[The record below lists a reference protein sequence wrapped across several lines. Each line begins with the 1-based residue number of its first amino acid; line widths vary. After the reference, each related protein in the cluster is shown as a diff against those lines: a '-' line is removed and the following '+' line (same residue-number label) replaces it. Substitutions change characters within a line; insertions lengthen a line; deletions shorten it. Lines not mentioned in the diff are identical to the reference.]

1 MRNSLNRRPFV
12 EIYFVLYLSALV
24 LLLPDGPTEQSKDN
38 ADILSAVLQQSFNA
52 IPEQPVLNCIIDA
65 ENTNNIIHFDSLNHI
80 LFGGSIKDLEYEAII
95 EDLMT
100 SEQLVLVK
108 DRISPSPMFSLQY
121 IQASQTAR
129 FSWKPPLQFDKK
141 DHSFI
146 VKIRASATPTSFN
159 GNIALDKMMQESG
172 TKVTTETS
180 FMINIVY
187 KKSGDPATNPI
198 AQKDTLFV
206 LPQNNTQN
214 ATNNSGAQV
223 SLAMFTAQP
232 QLEQIQSISTAQ
244 WHNSIYLGGINNLAD
259 LKRTPIVRIDGS
271 GVQQG
276 GTAEIAE
283 VRGNQIILSGRT
295 PLAGLMKVNVIA
307 ERRADAKQVSTTFI
321 VETQP
326 MQSPVLPTE
335 MNPGI
340 TYTFDPK
347 MPQSLSIDSKALL
360 RYSNGTDIVS
370 SPKGSPFTYTPS
382 LSDTGRTLYFE
393 RWFGGK
399 KSGQSIAIVVKDY
412 PAPEIVD
419 IVPTGQDNVIQ
430 VKTRCYGLVKGKKNE
445 VKIEITEGNGSVRDL
460 RGSIQYLENNVTI
473 QTFKITTVGVV
484 KFRAFD
490 QRGVRSTIRKGGE

>member
-24 LLLPDGPTEQSKDN
+24 LLLPDGPSDQSKEN

-65 ENTNNIIHFDSLNHI
+65 DNTNRIIHFDSLNHI

-95 EDLMT
+95 EDLVT

-108 DRISPSPMFSLQY
+108 DRISPSPMFALQY
-121 IQASQTAR
+121 IQATQTAR
-129 FSWKPPLQFDKK
+129 FSWKPPLQYDKK

-146 VKIRASATPTSFN
+146 VKIRASATPVSFN

-172 TKVTTETS
+172 TKITTETS
-180 FMINIVY
+180 FTLNIVY
-187 KKSGDPATNPI
+187 RKNYDSAANPI

-206 LPQNNTQN
+206 VPQNSTLINPNN
-214 ATNNSGAQV
+214 ATQQV
-223 SLAMFTAQP
+223 SLPLFTAQP
-232 QLEQIQSISTAQ
+232 QLEQIQSISTVQ
-244 WHNSIYLGGINNLAD
+244 WHNSVYLGGINNLAD

-283 VRGNQIILSGRT
+283 VRGNQIILNGRT
-295 PLAGLMKVNVIA
+295 PLSGLMKVNVIA

-321 VETQP
+321 VETQSL
-326 MQSPVLPTE
+326 QSPVLPNE

-340 TYTFDPK
+340 TYSFDPK
-347 MPQSLSIDSKALL
+347 MPQSLSLDSKALL
-360 RYSNGTDIVS
+360 RYTNGTDIVS
-370 SPKGSPFTYTPS
+370 SPKGLPFTYTPS
-382 LSDTGRTLYFE
+382 LSDTGKTFYFE

-399 KSGQSIAIVVKDY
+399 KYGQSIAISVKDY

-473 QTFKITTVGVV
+473 QTFKITTIGVV